1 MTEGRDHRPL
11 PPRTAPRHLRDQRRD
26 PRVRCCDNESAGL
39 RCRECRAA
47 PPNATRPIESSAS
60 QQQVSTRC
68 AARTGNARIARDAI
82 EVSDPDLRRLVLA
95 GRQKLASMKGAAAG
109 PVVSLLVS
117 DSLSHA
123 TVGRPRSCSPR
134 PTATLSPHGPRM
146 RKVTEAQARVRARRM
161 LKAVTGAGDRCRV
174 LLSDSGRAQMSS

>member
-68 AARTGNARIARDAI
+68 AARTGNARIARRDRG
-82 EVSDPDLRRLVLA
+82 VGPRSTPA
-95 GRQKLASMKGAAAG
+95 GASWQAEACKHEGAAAG

-123 TVGRPRSCSPR
+123 TVGPARGRSPR